1 MSSGATTL
9 CFAFNNQRR
18 KATKS
23 GIAIVQSI
31 ILVNQTP
38 RNTSSLIGSYYKKD
52 DFKEMVFA
60 IVGLDARQL
69 DSQAERELK
78 DRKGKLKT
86 RRKELAKLVRDLRE
100 SGTSLQR

>member
-1 MSSGATTL
+1 M
-9 CFAFNNQRR
+9 
-18 KATKS
+18 
-23 GIAIVQSI
+23 
-31 ILVNQTP
+31 NQTP

-78 DRKGKLKT
+78 DRKRKAENQAKRACQISSRFKREWNFACSDKSY
-86 RRKELAKLVRDLRE
+86 RRPRRN
-100 SGTSLQR
+100 Q